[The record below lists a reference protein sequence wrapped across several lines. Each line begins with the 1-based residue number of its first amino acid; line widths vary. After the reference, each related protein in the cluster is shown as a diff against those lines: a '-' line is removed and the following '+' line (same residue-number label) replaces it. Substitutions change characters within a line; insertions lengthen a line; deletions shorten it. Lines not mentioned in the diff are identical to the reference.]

1 MGMRPDLR
9 HLPVLIFA
17 VCLPWGCSGDRSVA
31 PSDSGV
37 EEHTVQSLGKLA
49 AGGVTAR
56 AVVLATVRQDGVPLD
71 GVAVALARS
80 VSGLAPVFTW
90 TDTTDAYGRVRL
102 DIAVVRGGYFRARA
116 TRGGSQLGFWSSIPV
131 NGGQRVTVDLP
142 VGGMARVTDTSTLT
156 SGRLPAAIRV
166 GVVLPL
172 SGDGSSVGRYII
184 NGMELAREEVNRY
197 ELDASTLE
205 FIVEDSES
213 SASVAATA
221 FEKLIHE
228 DRVSVILGPGYS
240 SSAAAAFPIAQQNNV
255 VAFSPTAAAAGLGAI
270 GDFVFRVPAPVSRI
284 AQSTLEV
291 ATAKLNLKSVAV
303 IYDSTDVFSRSGYEE
318 TVKALDE
325 LGVERLAVE
334 AFATGQTDFTAALA
348 RINDVRPDIILV
360 WTLPIQRVAIPVQGR
375 RLGIPYEIPFL
386 VFGFA
391 SSQIEPA
398 GAAAEGLIT
407 GTVWSPSIE
416 TPRNRAFIEN
426 YRHKF
431 GGDPNL
437 FAAEGY
443 VCVRILAAA
452 IAATG
457 SIVSESVRDALA
469 AIDMPT
475 VVGPFAFDSNGDPTY
490 PAVLQVI
497 RNGRFET
504 LGN

>member
-1 MGMRPDLR
+1 
-9 HLPVLIFA
+9 
-17 VCLPWGCSGDRSVA
+17 
-31 PSDSGV
+31 
-37 EEHTVQSLGKLA
+37 
-49 AGGVTAR
+49 
-56 AVVLATVRQDGVPLD
+56 
-71 GVAVALARS
+71 
-80 VSGLAPVFTW
+80 
-90 TDTTDAYGRVRL
+90 
-102 DIAVVRGGYFRARA
+102 
-116 TRGGSQLGFWSSIPV
+116 
-131 NGGQRVTVDLP
+131 
-142 VGGMARVTDTSTLT
+142 
-156 SGRLPAAIRV
+156 
-166 GVVLPL
+166 
-172 SGDGSSVGRYII
+172 
-184 NGMELAREEVNRY
+184 MELAREEVNRY

-221 FEKLIHE
+221 FEKLIYV
-228 DRVSVILGPGYS
+228 DKVTVILGPGYS

-291 ATAKLNLKSVAV
+291 AAAKLNLKSVAV

-334 AFATGQTDFTAALA
+334 AFTTGQTDFTAALA
-348 RINDVRPDIILV
+348 RINDLRPDIILV
-360 WTLPIQRVAIPVQGR
+360 WTRPMQRVAIPVQGR
-375 RLGIPYEIPFL
+375 QLGIPYEIPFL

-407 GTVWSPSIE
+407 GTFWSRSIE

-426 YRHKF
+426 YRHRF
-431 GGDPNL
+431 GGDPDL

-443 VCVRILAAA
+443 VCVRILGSA
-452 IAATG
+452 IAAAG
-457 SIVSESVRDALA
+457 SITSESVRDALA
-469 AIDMPT
+469 AIEMPT
-475 VVGPFAFDSNGDPTY
+475 VVGPFAFDANGDPTY
-490 PAVLQVI
+490 PAVLQVV

-504 LGN
+504 LGS

>member
-1 MGMRPDLR
+1 MPLNFR

-17 VCLPWGCSGDRSVA
+17 VCLPWGCSGDRSIA
-31 PSDSGV
+31 PSASGV
-37 EEHTVQSLGKLA
+37 EEQTDQSLGKLA
-49 AGGVTAR
+49 TGGVTTR
-56 AVVLATVRQDGVPLD
+56 AIVLATVKQDGVPLG
-71 GVAVALARS
+71 GVTVALSRS
-80 VSGLAPVFTW
+80 VSGRTPDVTFS
-90 TDTTDAYGRVRL
+90 DTTDANGRVRADVHL
-102 DIAVVRGGYFRARA
+102 AAGGYYSARA
-116 TRGGSQLGFWSSIPV
+116 TRAGSPLGSWFSIPI
-131 NGGQRVTVDLP
+131 NGGQKVTVELP
-142 VGGMARVTDTSTLT
+142 VGETARVTDTSTLT

-172 SGDGSSVGRYII
+172 SGDGASVGRYVK

-197 ELDASTLE
+197 EFDASTLE

-213 SASVAATA
+213 SASVAAEA

-291 ATAKLNLKSVAV
+291 AAAKLNLKSVAV

-325 LGVERLAVE
+325 LGIQSLAAE

-360 WTLPIQRVAIPVQGR
+360 WTRPMQRVAIPVQGR
-375 RLGIPYEIPFL
+375 RLGIPYETPFL

-407 GTVWSPSIE
+407 GTFWSRSIA
-416 TPRNRAFIEN
+416 TPGNRAFIEN

-431 GGDPNL
+431 GGDPDL

-452 IAATG
+452 VAAAG
-457 SIVSESVRDALA
+457 SITSESVRDALA
-469 AIDMPT
+469 AIEMPT
-475 VVGPFAFDSNGDPTY
+475 VVGPFAFDANGDPTY
-490 PAVLQVI
+490 PAVLQVV
-497 RNGRFET
+497 RDGRFET
-504 LGN
+504 LGS